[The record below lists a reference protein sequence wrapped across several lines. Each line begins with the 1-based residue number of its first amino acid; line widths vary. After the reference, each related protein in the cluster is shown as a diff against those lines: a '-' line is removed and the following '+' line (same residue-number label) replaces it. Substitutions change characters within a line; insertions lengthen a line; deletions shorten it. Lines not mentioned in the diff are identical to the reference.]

1 MLLEDVMICVKT
13 FDFFILF
20 ILHTYISNQ
29 NMAKLVIIHCYKDNS
44 DNINVW
50 LETLRVGVK
59 NKLCSN
65 LIYSIGPWISTPY
78 IGVKAAKGIVILS
91 QHMELQN

>member
-1 MLLEDVMICVKT
+1 M
-13 FDFFILF
+13 
-20 ILHTYISNQ
+20 
-29 NMAKLVIIHCYKDNS
+29 HCYKDNS
-44 DNINVW
+44 NNINVW
-50 LETLRVGVK
+50 LEILRVGVK

-78 IGVKAAKGIVILS
+78 IDVKAAKGIVILS

>member
-1 MLLEDVMICVKT
+1 M
-13 FDFFILF
+13 FIDLMSASTP
-20 ILHTYISNQ
+20 LHTVATYLDIYILQ
-29 NMAKLVIIHCYKDNS
+29 KIRLCVHCYKDNS
-44 DNINVW
+44 NNINVW

-65 LIYSIGPWISTPY
+65 SIYSIGPWISTPY